1 MLTTCK
7 NEDVGLAIVDEK
19 SGGGWQSLMRE
30 GSGDGKSWSVGS
42 RSGYSESDEGGNMTT
57 LLRKSLAFGL
67 YMYISCLQVA
77 RPKTR

>member
-30 GSGDGKSWSVGS
+30 GSGDG
-42 RSGYSESDEGGNMTT
+42 ES
-57 LLRKSLAFGL
+57 
-67 YMYISCLQVA
+67 
-77 RPKTR
+77 